1 MPLKETLNEQ
11 LAADEKKVSEQENA
25 PEKEQA
31 LQEAVMPASEEKAMP
46 EEAKEQ
52 ATRINPQLQEMV
64 QIAKDNLKVQK
75 QLQDYCKDF
84 QSKDLQNKTPEEQEK
99 ERQKALEKLI
109 LIVKDDPELQQ
120 QIMDLGEKVL
130 TSSHDELDALAERS
144 TKPGT
149 AMRAIK
155 RGGDYL
161 EAKTG
166 DEELGEAF
174 DTAVTAGAWLLGSAA
189 GLAILEKI
197 ATVIGAGASLEA
209 AGLSAAVATA
219 LAPLG
224 AVGAVMVVTAGI
236 YFLCKK
242 TQKWLNKKLKD
253 KGYEPEGEALACGE
267 KTLGVQELQK
277 QSDTE
282 QGKEQ
287 TADQKPADEKP
298 TDDKLADDKPADEK
312 PADQKPADEKP
323 TDDKLAEDKP
333 ADEKPADEKPTD
345 EKPADEKPTDEKP
358 ADEKP
363 ADEKP
368 ADEKPAD
375 NKQVVVKPDENTQV
389 VEKQP
394 EQKEADQANPD
405 EKTDGKK
412 KVTSVKVALAVQVT
426 RG

>member
-52 ATRINPQLQEMV
+52 ATRISPQLQEMV
-64 QIAKDNLKVQK
+64 QIAQDNPEAQK
-75 QLQDYCKDF
+75 QLQDLCKDF

-109 LIVKDDPELQQ
+109 LIVKDDPKLQQ
-120 QIMDLGEKVL
+120 QIMDLGEKVI

-144 TKPGT
+144 TEPGT
-149 AMRAIK
+149 VLRAIK

-166 DEELGEAF
+166 DEDLGEAF
-174 DTAVTAGAWLLGSAA
+174 DAAVMMGKTMMSGNAFSVVQ
-189 GLAILEKI
+189 KI
-197 ATVIGAGASLEA
+197 AVAGGVAEFLISGGVSTA
-209 AGLSAAVATA
+209 MAAV

-224 AVGAVMVVTAGI
+224 TVGAVMLATAGI

-287 TADQKPADEKP
+287 TADQKPAD
-298 TDDKLADDKPADEK
+298 D
-312 PADQKPADEKP
+312 
-323 TDDKLAEDKP
+323 
-333 ADEKPADEKPTD
+333 KPADEKPTD
-345 EKPADEKPTDEKP
+345 EKPADEKPTDEKPTDEKPTDEKPADEKPADEKPADDKP

-375 NKQVVVKPDENTQV
+375 NKQVVVMPDENTQV

>member
-31 LQEAVMPASEEKAMP
+31 LEAAVTPASEEKAMS

-52 ATRINPQLQEMV
+52 TAPINPQLQETA
-64 QIAKDNLKVQK
+64 QIAQDNPEVQK
-75 QLQDYCKDF
+75 QLQDFCKDF

-99 ERQKALEKLI
+99 ERQKALEELI
-109 LIVKDDPELQQ
+109 LIVKDDPKLQQ
-120 QIMDLGEKVL
+120 QIMDLGEKVI

-144 TKPGT
+144 TEPGT
-149 AMRAIK
+149 VLRAIK

-166 DEELGEAF
+166 DEDLGEAF
-174 DTAVTAGAWLLGSAA
+174 D
-189 GLAILEKI
+189 
-197 ATVIGAGASLEA
+197 
-209 AGLSAAVATA
+209 AAVALGKTMLSGNTFSVVQKIA
-219 LAPLG
+219 VAGGVVAFLETGGVSAAMAAVLAPLG
-224 AVGAVMVVTAGI
+224 TVGAVMLATAGI

-267 KTLGVQELQK
+267 KTLDVQTLQK
-277 QSDTE
+277 QSETE

-287 TADQKPADEKP
+287 TADVVVTPEQKPADEKPVDDKPADEKP
-298 TDDKLADDKPADEK
+298 TDEKPTDEKPTDDKPADEK
-312 PADQKPADEKP
+312 
-323 TDDKLAEDKP
+323 T

-345 EKPADEKPTDEKP
+345 EKPV
-358 ADEKP
+358 
-363 ADEKP
+363 DEKP

-375 NKQVVVKPDENTQV
+375 NKQVVVKPSENTQV

-394 EQKEADQANPD
+394 EQKEADQGNPD

>member
-11 LAADEKKVSEQENA
+11 LVADEKKEPEQENA

-31 LQEAVMPASEEKAMP
+31 LEEAVMPAPEEKAMP

-52 ATRINPQLQEMV
+52 TAPINPQLQETA
-64 QIAKDNLKVQK
+64 QIAQDNPEVQK
-75 QLQDYCKDF
+75 QLQDFCKDF

-99 ERQKALEKLI
+99 ERQKALEELI
-109 LIVKDDPELQQ
+109 LIVKDDPKLQQ
-120 QIMDLGEKVL
+120 QIMDLGEKVI

-144 TKPGT
+144 TEPGT
-149 AMRAIK
+149 VLRAIK

-166 DEELGEAF
+166 DEDLGEAF
-174 DTAVTAGAWLLGSAA
+174 D
-189 GLAILEKI
+189 
-197 ATVIGAGASLEA
+197 
-209 AGLSAAVATA
+209 AAVAVGKTMLSGNTFSVVQKIA
-219 LAPLG
+219 VAGGVVAFLETGGVSAAMAAVLAPLG
-224 AVGAVMVVTAGI
+224 TVGAVMLATAGI

-267 KTLGVQELQK
+267 KTLDVQTLQK

-287 TADQKPADEKP
+287 TADVVVTPDQKPADEKN
-298 TDDKLADDKPADEK
+298 ADEKPADEK
-312 PADQKPADEKP
+312 PADEKTADDKPADDKPADENP
-323 TDDKLAEDKP
+323 ADEKP

-345 EKPADEKPTDEKP
+345 EKPAD
-358 ADEKP
+358 
-363 ADEKP
+363 
-368 ADEKPAD
+368 
-375 NKQVVVKPDENTQV
+375 NKQVVVKPSENTQV

>member
-120 QIMDLGEKVL
+120 QIMDLGEKVI

-166 DEELGEAF
+166 DEELGEAC
-174 DTAVTAGAWLLGSAA
+174 DAGVATGAYLFGTVLGA
-189 GLAILEKI
+189 AILEKI
-197 ATVIGAGASLEA
+197 ATVMGVGASLEA
-209 AGLSAAVATA
+209 AGLSATVATA

-224 AVGAVMVVTAGI
+224 AVGAVMLVTAGI

-267 KTLGVQELQK
+267 KTLDVQTLQK

-298 TDDKLADDKPADEK
+298 ADEKPADDKPADEK
-312 PADQKPADEKP
+312 PV
-323 TDDKLAEDKP
+323 
-333 ADEKPADEKPTD
+333 DEKPTD
-345 EKPADEKPTDEKP
+345 EKPTDEKPTDEKP

-363 ADEKP
+363 ADDKP
-368 ADEKPAD
+368 ADEKTTDEKPAD
-375 NKQVVVKPDENTQV
+375 NKQVVVKPSENTQV

>member
-52 ATRINPQLQEMV
+52 TAPINPQLQETA
-64 QIAKDNLKVQK
+64 QIAQDNPEVQK
-75 QLQDYCKDF
+75 QLQDFCKDF

-99 ERQKALEKLI
+99 ERQKALEELI
-109 LIVKDDPELQQ
+109 LIVKDDPKLQQ
-120 QIMDLGEKVL
+120 QIMDLGEKVI

-144 TKPGT
+144 TEPGT
-149 AMRAIK
+149 VLRAIK

-166 DEELGEAF
+166 DEDLGEAF
-174 DTAVTAGAWLLGSAA
+174 D
-189 GLAILEKI
+189 
-197 ATVIGAGASLEA
+197 
-209 AGLSAAVATA
+209 AAVAVGKTMLSGNTFSIVQKIA
-219 LAPLG
+219 VAGGVVAFLETGGVSAAMAAVLAPLG
-224 AVGAVMVVTAGI
+224 TVGAVMLATAGI

-253 KGYEPEGEALACGE
+253 KGYHPEGEALACGE

-287 TADQKPADEKP
+287 TADQKPADDKPTDEKP
-298 TDDKLADDKPADEK
+298 TDEKPVDEK
-312 PADQKPADEKP
+312 PAD
-323 TDDKLAEDKP
+323 DKP

-345 EKPADEKPTDEKP
+345 DKPADEKPTDEKP

-375 NKQVVVKPDENTQV
+375 EKPADEKPTDEKPADNKQVVVKPDENTQV
-389 VEKQP
+389 VETQP

>member
-31 LQEAVMPASEEKAMP
+31 LEAAVTPASEEKAMS

-52 ATRINPQLQEMV
+52 TAPINPQLQETA
-64 QIAKDNLKVQK
+64 QIAQDNPEVQK
-75 QLQDYCKDF
+75 QLQDFCKDF

-99 ERQKALEKLI
+99 ERQKALEELI
-109 LIVKDDPELQQ
+109 LIVKDDPKLQQ
-120 QIMDLGEKVL
+120 QIMDLGEKVI

-144 TKPGT
+144 TEPGT
-149 AMRAIK
+149 VLRAIK

-166 DEELGEAF
+166 DEDLGEAF
-174 DTAVTAGAWLLGSAA
+174 D
-189 GLAILEKI
+189 
-197 ATVIGAGASLEA
+197 
-209 AGLSAAVATA
+209 AAVALGKTMLSGNTFSVVQKIA
-219 LAPLG
+219 VAGGVVAFLETGGVSAAMAAVLAPLG
-224 AVGAVMVVTAGI
+224 TVGAVMLATAGI

-267 KTLGVQELQK
+267 KTLDVQTLQK
-277 QSDTE
+277 QSETE

-287 TADQKPADEKP
+287 TADVVVTPEQKPADEKPVDDKPADEKP
-298 TDDKLADDKPADEK
+298 TDEKPTDDKPADEK
-312 PADQKPADEKP
+312 
-323 TDDKLAEDKP
+323 T

-345 EKPADEKPTDEKP
+345 EKPV
-358 ADEKP
+358 
-363 ADEKP
+363 DEKP

-375 NKQVVVKPDENTQV
+375 NKQVVVKPSENTQV

-394 EQKEADQANPD
+394 EQKEADQGNPD

>member
-11 LAADEKKVSEQENA
+11 LVADEKKEPEQENA
-25 PEKEQA
+25 PEKEPA
-31 LQEAVMPASEEKAMP
+31 LEAAVTPASEEKAMP

-52 ATRINPQLQEMV
+52 TAPINPQLQETA
-64 QIAKDNLKVQK
+64 QIAQDNPEVQK
-75 QLQDYCKDF
+75 QLQDFCKDF

-99 ERQKALEKLI
+99 ERQKALEELI
-109 LIVKDDPELQQ
+109 LIVKDDPKLQQ
-120 QIMDLGEKVL
+120 QIMDLGEKVI

-166 DEELGEAF
+166 DEELGEAC
-174 DTAVTAGAWLLGSAA
+174 DAGVATGAYLFGTVLGA
-189 GLAILEKI
+189 AILEKI
-197 ATVIGAGASLEA
+197 ATVMGVGASLEA
-209 AGLSAAVATA
+209 AGLSATVATA

-224 AVGAVMVVTAGI
+224 AVGAVMLVTAGI

-267 KTLGVQELQK
+267 KTLDVQTLQK

-298 TDDKLADDKPADEK
+298 ADDKPADEK
-312 PADQKPADEKP
+312 PV
-323 TDDKLAEDKP
+323 
-333 ADEKPADEKPTD
+333 DEKPTD
-345 EKPADEKPTDEKP
+345 EKPTDEKPTDEKP

-363 ADEKP
+363 ADDKP
-368 ADEKPAD
+368 ADEKTTDEKPAD
-375 NKQVVVKPDENTQV
+375 NKQVVVKPSENTQV